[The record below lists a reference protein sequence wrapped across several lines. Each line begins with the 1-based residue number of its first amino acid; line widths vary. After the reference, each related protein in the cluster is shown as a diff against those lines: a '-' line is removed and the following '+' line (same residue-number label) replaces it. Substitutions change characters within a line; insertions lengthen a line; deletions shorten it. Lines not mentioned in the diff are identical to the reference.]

1 MTTGQKIFGYIVQ
14 NPGKTS
20 IEYLS
25 LIGATGVKKGSI
37 TSYISQML
45 KSRVINKDV
54 NGKLTPAVKSFKGFS
69 KAPTIVLKKVI
80 VKKAVKSSAATE
92 NLDVNDI
99 LNTLTISQAVA
110 LKKALNL
117 MFKE

>member
-1 MTTGQKIFGYIVQ
+1 MPDLKSELQKTKLALINAKQQELNISQKEETKMNSQPMTTGQKIFGYIVQ

-45 KSRVINKDV
+45 KNRVINKDV
-54 NGKLTPAVKSFKGFS
+54 NGKLTPAVKSFKG
-69 KAPTIVLKKVI
+69 
-80 VKKAVKSSAATE
+80 
-92 NLDVNDI
+92 
-99 LNTLTISQAVA
+99 
-110 LKKALNL
+110 
-117 MFKE
+117 